1 MKLFLIATV
10 VNAIVLDFQQ
20 PLGVKDEGTLL
31 QVIQSRPD
39 LVVLGQLLAE
49 RPEFESAL
57 SDPNADLTVFA
68 PLDSAF
74 SKIGHPPPP
83 EAVTEVLFYHL
94 VNGTI
99 PSSNLLDGDLLES
112 GLTLESLDD
121 ANQVIKVTTK
131 DSGLISLNYHSIV
144 HETDIVASNGVIHTV
159 EKLVLPPPSL
169 FFVAVHLPLKY
180 AGFILALKY
189 TGLDDIVRSQASLT
203 VFAPTNKAFQQ
214 LGWAKLR
221 FLFSPAGKLILTTG
235 LKSHIAPK
243 VLYTETA
250 FAHSL
255 PFVVQTLNVP
265 LLVKADSKTK
275 TILLNGI
282 AHVEDFDVI
291 GANGVLHGIDSFIGA
306 DSVDDDVPDDWV
318 HILNKAGDL

>member
-1 MKLFLIATV
+1 MKLFLIASI
-10 VNAIVLDFQQ
+10 VNAIVLNFQQ
-20 PLGVKDEGTLL
+20 PLKVKEQTLL

-49 RPEFESAL
+49 RPEFETAL

-83 EAVTEVLFYHL
+83 EAVTEILFYHL

-112 GLTLESLDD
+112 GLTLESLDGQ
-121 ANQVIKVTTK
+121 NQVIKVTTK
-131 DSGLISLNYHSIV
+131 DTGLITLNYHSVV
-144 HETDIVASNGVIHTV
+144 HESDIVASNGVIHTV
-159 EKLVLPPPSL
+159 EKIVLPPPSL
-169 FFVAVHLPLKY
+169 FFTAAHLPLKY

-189 TGLDDIVRSQASLT
+189 TGLDDIVRSQNSLT

-221 FLFSPAGKLILTTG
+221 FLFSPAGKRILTTG

-243 VLYTETA
+243 ILYTETA
-250 FAHSL
+250 FAHTL
-255 PFVVQTLNVP
+255 PFVVQTLNIP
-265 LLVKADSKTK
+265 LLVKADAKAK

-291 GANGVLHGIDSFIGA
+291 GANGVLHGIDSFIGVDSA
-306 DSVDDDVPDDWV
+306 DDQVPDDWV
-318 HILNKAGDL
+318 HILNKN

>member
-1 MKLFLIATV
+1 MKLFLIATIA
-10 VNAIVLDFQQ
+10 NAFVLNFQQ
-20 PLGVKDEGTLL
+20 PLKVKDKQTLL
-31 QVIQSRPD
+31 QVIKSRTD
-39 LVVLGQLLAE
+39 LEVLGQLLAE
-49 RPEFESAL
+49 RPGLESAL

-68 PLDSAF
+68 PIDSAF
-74 SKIGHPPPP
+74 SKIKNPPPP
-83 EAVTEVLFYHL
+83 EVITKVMIYHL

-112 GLTLESLDD
+112 GLALESLDD
-121 ANQVIKVTTK
+121 ANQVIKVSTK
-131 DSGLISLNYHSIV
+131 DTGLITLNYHSIV
-144 HETDIVASNGVIHTV
+144 HESDIVASNGVIHTV
-159 EKLVLPPPSL
+159 EQIVLPPASL

-189 TGLDDIVRSQASLT
+189 TGLDDIVRSQPSLT
-203 VFAPTNKAFQQ
+203 VFAPTNRALQQ

-221 FLFSPAGKLILTTG
+221 FLFSPAGKHILTTG

-243 VLYTETA
+243 VLYTEIA

-255 PFVVQTLNVP
+255 PFVVQTLNIP
-265 LLVKADSKTK
+265 LLVRADAKAK

-291 GANGVLHGIDSFIGA
+291 GANGVLHGIDSFIG
-306 DSVDDDVPDDWV
+306 VNTGGDDVPEDWI
-318 HILNKAGDL
+318 HILDKF